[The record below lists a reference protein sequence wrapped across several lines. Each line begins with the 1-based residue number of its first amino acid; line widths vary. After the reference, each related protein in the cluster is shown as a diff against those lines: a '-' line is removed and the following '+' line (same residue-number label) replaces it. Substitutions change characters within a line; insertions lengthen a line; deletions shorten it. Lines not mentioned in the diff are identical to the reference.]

1 MTPDTLTSGA
11 TTPDLFDLESDITA
25 HRANQMGQELRGKM
39 QRLPGHDSSSTEE
52 EEVDGARDSGSDA
65 QLAPKRRAGE
75 GRDEEDERSLRMEI
89 DLEEG
94 RAEDEEEDADDEEM
108 RDRLCRLVAQARL
121 SYFAS
126 TDDELDKVGQS
137 EGEREDDEVRM
148 EEEERKQQDEKM
160 VNLPYKICQLEKEVG
175 ASRFS
180 STEDELDRVGVEDEE
195 TRTGEDEEE
204 GIKEELAVK
213 VCRLANQVNA
223 TQFSSTEDELDRAG
237 RGDEEEEVMDEE
249 ALWKLQA
256 EKAIQAAQLRDLS
269 CLVSVSHFSSTEN
282 QLDGE
287 DEREDDAGL
296 EGGVWERTESFE
308 DLDVK
313 MFDLR
318 DEIEE
323 SPKESGEEKVSGKV
337 LNSQTKHVHRTGAR
351 EKIEEKEVTE
361 EPGEERLEVGPL
373 YQEKVLREAE
383 EAKETETVRV
393 IHGTEVLQEGEEPEA
408 RQEEICEGRQRVD
421 ITPGDSDDEDEEFNR
436 IISSMLM
443 MTLEDMQGGIFDKDA
458 AEKAR
463 KTEGAGMDGQMGGGS
478 GSDGQNTSEE
488 TGSAPESESRV
499 QAMMPASAAEG
510 RRADEEAEQAGGN
523 DGRERESEDA
533 EDRNTREEEEK
544 DGDPQEERHLA
555 QEEDAPVTTGERDL
569 KAERRPGRVE
579 VERGGGRGG
588 KATAEWQTAD
598 RREDVAEGGGQG
610 EGAEEGVESAES
622 PEESWT
628 SNQEGRLSPEETLIV
643 SIRLAPHS
651 HAGLSGQDVSPTFR
665 LFSRLPRL
673 PACHHSAT
681 HVECF

>member
-1 MTPDTLTSGA
+1 MNKFGQDSCRFLTSEATKTQIFTVHLKRKILEIRHFLLSQDCGENVTQPSSDAVTPDTLTSGA

-25 HRANQMGQELRGKM
+25 HGASQMGQELTVKM
-39 QRLPGHDSSSTEE
+39 PTGHDSSGTEE
-52 EEVDGARDSGSDA
+52 EEVDDASDSGSDA
-65 QLAPKRRAGE
+65 QVAPKRRGGE
-75 GRDEEDERSLRMEI
+75 DRDEEDERSLRMEI

-94 RAEDEEEDADDEEM
+94 RTEEDEEEDADDEEM
-108 RDRLCRLVAQARL
+108 RDRLSRLVAQARL

-137 EGEREDDEVRM
+137 EGEREDDKDRM
-148 EEEERKQQDEKM
+148 EEEQRKT

-195 TRTGEDEEE
+195 TGMGEDEDE

-269 CLVSVSHFSSTEN
+269 CLVSASQFSSTED

-287 DEREDDAGL
+287 EEREDD
-296 EGGVWERTESFE
+296 GGVWERTESFE

-323 SPKESGEEKVSGKV
+323 SLKESGEEKVSRKV
-337 LNSQTKHVHRTGAR
+337 LNGQTKQVHRTEAR
-351 EKIEEKEVTE
+351 EKKEEEKVTAE
-361 EPGEERLEVGPL
+361 AAEERLDVGRL
-373 YQEKVLREAE
+373 HQEKVLRE
-383 EAKETETVRV
+383 TENVRV
-393 IHGTEVLQEGEEPEA
+393 IHGTEVLQEGAEPEA
-408 RQEEICEGRQRVD
+408 RQEEMREGGRSLD

-443 MTLEDMQGGIFDKDA
+443 MTLEDMQGGIFDEDA

-499 QAMMPASAAEG
+499 KAMMLASAAEG
-510 RRADEEAEQAGGN
+510 RCGEKEA
-523 DGRERESEDA
+523 ESED
-533 EDRNTREEEEK
+533 DEEGK
-544 DGDPQEERHLA
+544 DSDPQEDLA
-555 QEEDAPVTTGERDL
+555 QEEDAPATTGEHDL
-569 KAERRPGRVE
+569 EAERRPGRVE
-579 VERGGGRGG
+579 DEQAGG
-588 KATAEWQTAD
+588 
-598 RREDVAEGGGQG
+598 
-610 EGAEEGVESAES
+610 S

-628 SNQEGRLSPEETLIV
+628 SNQEETLIV
-643 SIRLAPHS
+643 SIRLTPHS

-673 PACHHSAT
+673 PP
-681 HVECF
+681 FR

>member
-11 TTPDLFDLESDITA
+11 TTPDLFDLKSDITA
-25 HRANQMGQELRGKM
+25 HRANQMGEELTVKM
-39 QRLPGHDSSSTEE
+39 QRLTGHDSSSTEE
-52 EEVDGARDSGSDA
+52 EEVDGVRDSGSDA
-65 QLAPKRRAGE
+65 QVAPKRQGGG
-75 GRDEEDERSLRMEI
+75 GRDEEDECSLRMEI

-94 RAEDEEEDADDEEM
+94 RAEDKEEDADDEEM

-137 EGEREDDEVRM
+137 EGEREDDKDRM
-148 EEEERKQQDEKM
+148 EEEQRKRQDEKM
-160 VNLPYKICQLEKEVG
+160 GNLPYKICQLEKEVG

-180 STEDELDRVGVEDEE
+180 STEDELDRVGVQDEE
-195 TRTGEDEEE
+195 TRTGEDE
-204 GIKEELAVK
+204 GDGVKEELAVK

-249 ALWKLQA
+249 TLWKLQA

-269 CLVSVSHFSSTEN
+269 CLVSASQFSSTED

-287 DEREDDAGL
+287 DERENDAGL

-323 SPKESGEEKVSGKV
+323 SLEESGDEKVSGKV
-337 LNSQTKHVHRTGAR
+337 LNIQTKHVHRTEAR
-351 EKIEEKEVTE
+351 EKKEEKKVSE
-361 EPGEERLEVGPL
+361 EPEEERFEVGRL

-383 EAKETETVRV
+383 EAKETENVRV
-393 IHGTEVLQEGEEPEA
+393 VHGTEVLQEGEEPEA
-408 RQEEICEGRQRVD
+408 RQEEICEGRE
-421 ITPGDSDDEDEEFNR
+421 GDSDDEDEDEEFNR

-443 MTLEDMQGGIFDKDA
+443 MTLEDMQGGIFDEDA

-463 KTEGAGMDGQMGGGS
+463 KTEGAGRDGQMRGGS
-478 GSDGQNTSEE
+478 GSDGRNTSEE
-488 TGSAPESESRV
+488 TGSRPESESRV
-499 QAMMPASAAEG
+499 NTMTSAAEE
-510 RRADEEAEQAGGN
+510 RRAGKEAEQAGGN
-523 DGRERESEDA
+523 DHRERGSEDA

-544 DGDPQEERHLA
+544 DGDPQEERHSA
-555 QEEDAPVTTGERDL
+555 QEDAPVTTGERDL
-569 KAERRPGRVE
+569 EAERRLGRVE
-579 VERGGGRGG
+579 DEQGGDRGG
-588 KATAEWQTAD
+588 KVRAEWQTAD
-598 RREDVAEGGGQG
+598 GGEDVAEGGCQR
-610 EGAEEGVESAES
+610 EEAEEGVESAES

-628 SNQEGRLSPEETLIV
+628 SNQEETLIV
-643 SIRLAPHS
+643 SIRLTPHS
-651 HAGLSGQDVSPTFR
+651 HTGLSGQYVSTRFVR
-665 LFSRLPRL
+665 DCLAGYHGYHGYHDSTVLLTWHTWNAFSLLGR
-673 PACHHSAT
+673 
-681 HVECF
+681 